1 MSFLGVFKTALTK
14 MVCKKITPFSGC
26 ACSIGEGGGV
36 WKGRKLQK
44 TDMTDEVQCVMSCL
58 I

>member
-26 ACSIGEGGGV
+26 ACSIGEGGGGV
-36 WKGRKLQK
+36 ERKETSK
-44 TDMTDEVQCVMSCL
+44 NRHD
-58 I
+58 

>member
-26 ACSIGEGGGV
+26 ACSIGEGGGGCG
-36 WKGRKLQK
+36 KEGNFKK
-44 TDMTDEVQCVMSCL
+44 PT
-58 I
+58 